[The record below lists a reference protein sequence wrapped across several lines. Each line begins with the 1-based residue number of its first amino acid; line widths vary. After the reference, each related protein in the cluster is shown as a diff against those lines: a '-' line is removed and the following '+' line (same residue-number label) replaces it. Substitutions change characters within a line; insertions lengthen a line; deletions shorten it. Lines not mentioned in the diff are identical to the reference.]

1 MARKKENEDREIT
14 QISDRAL
21 PTDVNAEAG
30 VLSAMIIDSGIVS
43 KGIETI
49 KEEFFSRRANKMV
62 FRVICELFNEG
73 VEVDPV
79 TLADR
84 MQRNNLLEKAGGIP
98 YINDLADFVI
108 SSANFDY
115 HLNIMTEKALLRH
128 LIIACNGIIESCYS
142 SPKSVKAIVD
152 EAEQEIFKIAELPQH
167 QGFQRFD
174 ELSPEVIKNI
184 DAIASTKV
192 PVIGVPSG
200 YGDLDRLTGGFRPGQ
215 FIIIAA
221 RPAMGKTSLALNIAS
236 HAAVNAGKKVA
247 IFTMEMAA
255 EEVIMRMFSSAAEVN
270 MEAMLKGYG
279 MNEEKLIRIMQASE
293 VLSAKPIFIDE
304 SGTNTPLE
312 IRAKTR
318 RLAAEI
324 GGLDLIIIDYLQLM
338 TLTRDRDSRQQEIS
352 EISRG
357 LKILAKDMKIP
368 VVALSQLNRML
379 ESREEKRP
387 RLADLRESGAIEQ
400 DADLVMFIYRDDYYY
415 GEKSDK
421 QGIAEIIV
429 GKNRHGATGSTELG
443 FVKEYTLFRSLDT
456 AHET

>member
-1 MARKKENEDREIT
+1 MAKKADTVPKEIT

-30 VLSAMIIDSGIVS
+30 VLSAMIIDSGMVS

-49 KEEFFSRRANKMV
+49 KEEYFSRTANKLV
-62 FRVICELFNEG
+62 FRSICELFNEG

-84 MQRNNLLEKAGGIP
+84 MARKNTLEKAGGIP

-142 SPKSVKAIVD
+142 SPKPVKTIVD
-152 EAEQEIFKIAELPQH
+152 EAEQEIFNIAELPKH

-174 ELSPEVIKNI
+174 EISPEVVKVI
-184 DAIASTKV
+184 DMIASTKV

-200 YGDLDRLTGGFRPGQ
+200 FGDLDRLTGGFRPGQ

-236 HAAVNAGKKVA
+236 HAAVNMGKKVA
-247 IFTMEMAA
+247 IFTMEMASD
-255 EEVIMRMFSSAAEVN
+255 EVIMRMFSSAAEVN
-270 MEAMLKGYG
+270 MDAMLKGYG

-293 VLSAKPIFIDE
+293 VLSAKPIYIDE

-312 IRAKTR
+312 IKAKAR
-318 RLAAEI
+318 RLSADI
-324 GGLDLIIIDYLQLM
+324 DGLDLIIIDYLQLM
-338 TLTRDRDSRQQEIS
+338 TLPRERDNRQQEIS
-352 EISRG
+352 EISRA

-379 ESREEKRP
+379 ENREDKRP
-387 RLADLRESGAIEQ
+387 RLSDLRESGAIEQ
-400 DADLVMFIYRDDYYY
+400 DADLVMFIYRDEEYYH
-415 GEKSDK
+415 EKSEK
-421 QGIAEIIV
+421 PGIAEVII
-429 GKNRHGATGSTELG
+429 GKNRHGSTGSVELG
-443 FVKEYTLFRSLDT
+443 FVKEFTLFRSIDK
-456 AHET
+456 AHEV

>member
-1 MARKKENEDREIT
+1 MPKKEAISRDAV

-49 KEEFFSRRANKMV
+49 KEEYFSRTAHKLI
-62 FRVICELFNEG
+62 FRVICELFNESI
-73 VEVDPV
+73 EVDPV

-84 MQRNNLLEKAGGIP
+84 MQRNKVLEKAGGIP
-98 YINDLADFVI
+98 YINELADFVI

-142 SPKSVKAIVD
+142 SPKPVKTIVD

-167 QGFQRFD
+167 QGFLRLD
-174 ELSPEVIKNI
+174 EISPEAIRYI
-184 DAIASTKV
+184 DLIATTKV
-192 PVIGVPSG
+192 PVVGVPSG
-200 YGDLDRLTGGFRPGQ
+200 FGDLDRLAGGFRPGQ

-236 HAAVNAGKKVA
+236 HAAVNLGKKVA
-247 IFTMEMAA
+247 VFTMEMSS
-255 EEVIMRMFSSAAEVN
+255 EEVVMRMFSSASEVN
-270 MEAMLKGYG
+270 MDAMLKGYG

-293 VLSAKPIFIDE
+293 VLSSKPIYIDE

-324 GGLDLIIIDYLQLM
+324 DGLDLIIIDYLQLM
-338 TLTRDRDSRQQEIS
+338 TL
-352 EISRG
+352 
-357 LKILAKDMKIP
+357 P
-368 VVALSQLNRML
+368 
-379 ESREEKRP
+379 
-387 RLADLRESGAIEQ
+387 
-400 DADLVMFIYRDDYYY
+400 
-415 GEKSDK
+415 
-421 QGIAEIIV
+421 
-429 GKNRHGATGSTELG
+429 
-443 FVKEYTLFRSLDT
+443 
-456 AHET
+456 

>member
-1 MARKKENEDREIT
+1 MAKKADTVPKEIT

-30 VLSAMIIDSGIVS
+30 VLSAMIIDSGMVS
-43 KGIETI
+43 KGIETV
-49 KEEFFSRRANKMV
+49 KEEYFSRTANKLV
-62 FRVICELFNEG
+62 FRSICELFNEG

-84 MQRNNLLEKAGGIP
+84 MARNNSLEKAGGIP

-142 SPKSVKAIVD
+142 SPKPVKTIVD
-152 EAEQEIFKIAELPQH
+152 EAEQQIFNIAELPKH

-174 ELSPEVIKNI
+174 EISPEVVKVI
-184 DAIASTKV
+184 DMIASTKV

-200 YGDLDRLTGGFRPGQ
+200 FGDLDRLTGGFRPGQ

-236 HAAVNAGKKVA
+236 HAAVNMGKKVA
-247 IFTMEMAA
+247 IFTMEMASD
-255 EEVIMRMFSSAAEVN
+255 EVIMRMFSSAAEVN
-270 MEAMLKGYG
+270 MDAMLKGYT

-293 VLSAKPIFIDE
+293 VLSAKPIYIDE

-318 RLAAEI
+318 RLSADI
-324 GGLDLIIIDYLQLM
+324 DGVDLIIIDYLQLM
-338 TLTRDRDSRQQEIS
+338 TLTKERDNRQQEIS
-352 EISRG
+352 EISRA

-379 ESREEKRP
+379 ENREDKRP
-387 RLADLRESGAIEQ
+387 RLSDLRESGAIEQ
-400 DADLVMFIYRDDYYY
+400 DADLVMFIYRDEEYYH
-415 GEKSDK
+415 EKSEK
-421 QGIAEIIV
+421 PGIAE
-429 GKNRHGATGSTELG
+429 
-443 FVKEYTLFRSLDT
+443 VK
-456 AHET
+456 AHEV